1 MEKSTVLKSFNDL
14 RKHSLVV
21 ISIPTTTGWILSSPL
36 WKSTSWFRWPLVRRE
51 RVNII
56 WKLLYKE
63 CQSFSE
69 IFNKQVFFHFRCYD
83 IDVASDAKS
92 WLIGKDP
99 DAGKN
104 WGQEEMGAT
113 EDEMVGWHHWPNGH
127 ESEQTPGDSERQRS
141 LACCSPWGHKELHT
155 TERLKTNIDVFWWR
169 VFLKVDYPY
178 FKPCEDSNVH
188 TKVYISVQRVYI
200 AWSHL
205 TPTSSL
211 HCILFSVLSHG
222 CCLASAF
229 AIGSSIKCI
238 LSHDFLQKQKPT

>member
-1 MEKSTVLKSFNDL
+1 MEKSTVLKSFDDL
-14 RKHSLVV
+14 RKHSPVI
-21 ISIPTTTGWILSSPL
+21 ISIPATTGWVLSSPL

-104 WGQEEMGAT
+104 GGQEEKGAT

-141 LACCSPWGHKELHT
+141 LHAAVHGVAKSCTQLSDWKTTLTFSGDVCS
-155 TERLKTNIDVFWWR
+155 WR
-169 VFLKVDYPY
+169 VDYPY
-178 FKPCEDSNVH
+178 FKPREDSYVH

-200 AWSHL
+200 AWPHL
-205 TPTSSL
+205 TPMSSL

-222 CCLASAF
+222 CCLVSAF

-238 LSHDFLQKQKPT
+238 LSHGFFQKQKPT